1 MNCKSY
7 KNLFSWRTATSLV
20 LAQFL
25 VGLTPIPARSETT
38 ARFDGRCKLS
48 SGNNQNFDGHC
59 TIKQKQRD
67 NTTVVVVEMDNG
79 TDYRFYGPSK
89 QALQVETF
97 DGIHNVQY
105 QENGGKELFSWEEFG
120 DRQRLAIVLDAQ
132 RPTDVS
138 HNDPASQQDLG
149 TIIGAG
155 IGALIGGLISG
166 GGSNQTASNNASSQ
180 GSGNPYEGKG
190 YNATASFRCSV
201 GNDSHNQS
209 CPGGIMR
216 RGNGNASVTV
226 RYPNG
231 YEVQYDFKDGN
242 VTTTFDGDLD
252 WGKDGDE
259 WYIGIDRNLFIIIPD
274 AAVYGG

>member
-1 MNCKSY
+1 MSY
-7 KNLFSWRTATSLV
+7 SSNKNLFSWGTLTTLV

-25 VGLTPIPARSETT
+25 GIFSPIPARAETT
-38 ARFDGRCKLS
+38 ARFDARCKLNN
-48 SGNNQNFDGHC
+48 GNSQTFDGHC
-59 TIKQKQRD
+59 TVKQKQRD
-67 NTTVVVVEMDNG
+67 NTTVVVVHMDNG
-79 TDYRFYGPSK
+79 NDYRFYGPNK

-105 QENGGKELFSWEEFG
+105 RENNNKELFVWDEFG
-120 DRQRLAIVLDAQ
+120 SRQRLAIVLDAQ
-132 RPTDVS
+132 RAADVS
-138 HNDPASQQDLG
+138 HDEDPQQALG

-155 IGALIGGLISG
+155 VGALIGSLLSG
-166 GGSNQTASNNASSQ
+166 GGSNQTASNNSSSQ
-180 GSGNPYEGKG
+180 GSGNPYDGKG
-190 YNATASFRCSV
+190 YNATALFRCSI

-231 YEVQYDFKDGN
+231 YEVQYDFKGGN
-242 VTTTFDGDLD
+242 VTSTFGGDLT
-252 WGKDGDE
+252 WGKSGDE